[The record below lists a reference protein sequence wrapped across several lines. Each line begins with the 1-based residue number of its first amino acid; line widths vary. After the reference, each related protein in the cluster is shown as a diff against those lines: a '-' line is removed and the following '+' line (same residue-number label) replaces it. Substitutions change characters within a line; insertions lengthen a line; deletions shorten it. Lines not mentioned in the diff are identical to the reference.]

1 MKSKRFT
8 KTILVIVTAVCL
20 TGCTERSAEG
30 SLTAQGM
37 DAIQALDYQAA
48 LEYFQQAVNNGED
61 DVPALR
67 GAGMA
72 YMGMAKYEEAVQV
85 FDQALDYTDEKMPE
99 AVRDIILYKASAQ
112 FRLKDYDGTIES
124 CDQILE
130 EEEVA
135 DAYFLRGAS
144 CLKLDYQDRAREDF
158 DQAAKLTP
166 EDYTLYLNIYECYEA
181 QNLSVLGD
189 EYLQTALNITPKGAE
204 DYYCIGQIYYYL
216 EQYDQAQNA
225 LISPVN
231 EKYLPALGLMGRI
244 YLAQNDYAH
253 AKGMYQLIQQESGES
268 AQTYNGLALCALASG
283 EYDAALEYIQQGLN
297 MEGDAGK
304 QELFFNEIVA
314 YERKLDFVTARV
326 KAEAYTSLY
335 PTDEAG
341 QKELEFLSTR

>member
-85 FDQALDYTDEKMPE
+85 FDQALDYTDEKM
-99 AVRDIILYKASAQ
+99 
-112 FRLKDYDGTIES
+112 
-124 CDQILE
+124 
-130 EEEVA
+130 
-135 DAYFLRGAS
+135 
-144 CLKLDYQDRAREDF
+144 
-158 DQAAKLTP
+158 AAKLTP

-181 QNLSVLGD
+181 QNLSALGD